1 MRCLFV
7 GFQLTVSASV
17 TLAEANPY
25 QGVYKGNKAVELAD
39 LEYKPE
45 LFPSTL
51 TVLPDG
57 RSIIIAS
64 QLPNDVLT
72 RVIRGSFTGSGQKP
86 DEVVSEQA
94 DGFGVDLTDP
104 RLS

>member
-1 MRCLFV
+1 MGCLFV
-7 GFQLTVSASV
+7 GFLLTVSASV
-17 TLAEANPY
+17 ILAKVNPY

-39 LEYKPE
+39 LGYKPA

-64 QLPNDVLT
+64 QLPNNVLT
-72 RVIRGSFTGSGQKP
+72 RVISGRLHRKYFRG
-86 DEVVSEQA
+86 
-94 DGFGVDLTDP
+94 LY
-104 RLS
+104 